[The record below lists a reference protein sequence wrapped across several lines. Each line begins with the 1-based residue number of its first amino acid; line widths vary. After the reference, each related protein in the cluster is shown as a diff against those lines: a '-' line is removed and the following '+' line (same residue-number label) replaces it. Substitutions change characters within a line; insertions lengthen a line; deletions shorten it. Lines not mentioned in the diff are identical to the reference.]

1 MLRIGIVAG
10 EASGD
15 LLGANLISAVKRRIP
30 EARFEGV
37 AGPRMIE
44 QGCTALFPSDKLSL
58 MGLVEV
64 IGHYRE
70 VRGIRTR
77 LLEHFLV
84 NPPHVFVGI
93 DVPDFNLGLEYRLKQ
108 AGIPTVQYVSPQVWA
123 WRRYRVRKIARSV
136 DLMLTLFPFEAAF
149 YEAQPRHRVPV
160 RFVGH
165 PLADAVPLEDDPN
178 PLCLGALR
186 ESLGLA
192 NSAEVLALLP
202 GSRTSELHYLAD
214 LFIQSAAWCKARRP
228 GLSFIAPLSNPT
240 TRTLFEQ
247 ALTRQA
253 VGFPIQ
259 IVEGRSHDVL
269 RAADVVL
276 CASGTATLEAL
287 LFKRPMVV
295 AYRAAALSA
304 WIARRIVKVPYFS
317 LPNLLAGRE
326 LVREFSQ
333 EQVTPENVGKAVLAL
348 FEQPRSS
355 SDLRAM
361 FTAIH
366 HSLRQGASEQAAAA
380 ILALAR
386 PDERGAGY

>member
-15 LLGANLISAVKRRIP
+15 LLGANLIGAIKRHIP
-30 EARFEGV
+30 DAQFEGV

-44 QGCTALFPSDKLSL
+44 QGCNALFPSDKLSL

-70 VRGIRTR
+70 VRGIRAQ
-77 LLEHFLV
+77 LLKHFLR

-93 DVPDFNLGLEYRLKQ
+93 DVPDFNLGLEYRLRR

-123 WRRYRVRKIARSV
+123 WRQYRVRKIARSV

-165 PLADAVPLEDDPN
+165 PLADAIPLKADEN
-178 PLCLGALR
+178 PACKAALR
-186 ESLGLA
+186 ESLGL
-192 NSAEVLALLP
+192 SITAEVVALLP
-202 GSRTSELHYLAD
+202 GSRASELHYLAD
-214 LFIQSAAWCKARRP
+214 AFIQIASWCKERRP
-228 GLSFIAPLSNPT
+228 ELCFIAPLLNHT
-240 TRTLFEQ
+240 TRALFEQ
-247 ALTRQA
+247 ALARQA
-253 VGFPIQ
+253 VGFPVQ

-276 CASGTATLEAL
+276 SASGTATLEAL

-295 AYRAAALSA
+295 AYRVAALTA
-304 WIARRIVKVPYFS
+304 WIARRIVKIPYFS

-333 EQVTPENVGKAVLAL
+333 EAVTPENVGEAVLAL
-348 FEQPRSS
+348 FEQPQSAR
-355 SDLRAM
+355 DMCAL
-361 FTAIH
+361 FTDIH
-366 HSLRQGASEQAAAA
+366 HSLRQDAGEQAANA

-386 PDERGAGY
+386 PYECSA